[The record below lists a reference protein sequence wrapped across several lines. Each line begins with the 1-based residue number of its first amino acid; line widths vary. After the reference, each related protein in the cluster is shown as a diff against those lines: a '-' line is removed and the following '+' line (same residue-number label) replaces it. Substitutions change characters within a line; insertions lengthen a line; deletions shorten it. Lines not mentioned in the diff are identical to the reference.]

1 MKDII
6 EPVVVLAQKCRHIM
20 GTRGEKQRCIFSAE
34 RNHVGMG
41 AVKKDMLLI
50 LDIISI
56 AQVTGREGVL
66 IPGHCRNS

>member
-1 MKDII
+1 MKEKI

-20 GTRGEKQRCIFSAE
+20 GTRGEKQRCIFPAE
-34 RNHVGMG
+34 RNNVVMG

-56 AQVTGREGVL
+56 TQVTGRGGVV
-66 IPGHCRNS
+66 IPGRCLNS